1 MKRRIINAVVDI
13 LLIMIVFSI
22 TDLLMEMVFQSDKML
37 LELMV
42 YIAVYALVFG
52 AKSLVMRLWS
62 KKTKKED

>member
-22 TDLLMEMVFQSDKML
+22 TDLLMEKVFQSDKML